1 MEVALQ
7 ARKTN
12 KSTLSVVIWIKA
24 FLCSLTL
31 CCKNK
36 KTDTSNLP
44 FICSC
49 SQRNYMHRKNPKGAE
64 VWLKD
69 KSQNKTEG
77 EKKKKPALKFKWK
90 LHQMKI
96 QFLSASKSHCN
107 AEFLLCPGSC
117 IVYIQKMFIVHAICL
132 WQNRAGLQ
140 RILMVRVLGSWK
152 HCSTELYLYCWKYRI
167 RF

>member
-7 ARKTN
+7 AKKTN

-36 KTDTSNLP
+36 KAGTSNLP

-69 KSQNKTEG
+69 KSQNKIEG
-77 EKKKKPALKFKWK
+77 EKKQALKFKWK
-90 LHQMKI
+90 LHQTKI

-107 AEFLLCPGSC
+107 AEFLLCLGSC
-117 IVYIQKMFIVHAICL
+117 IVCIKKILHAMCL
-132 WQNRAGLQ
+132 WQSRAGLQ
-140 RILMVRVLGSWK
+140 RIMMVMVLGSWK
-152 HCSTELYLYCWKYRI
+152 HFSTELYCWKYRI